1 MALFYLNQRVEQKR
15 RALPLQ
21 NTLRYAQQC
30 YIASNAIAKTD
41 REKPIHKK
49 ETVMIKVGLMGYGK
63 AGQAV
68 AEVLRAD
75 PRFELCWVARGTTH
89 AEAESVPETGIPVI
103 GLDRV
108 DLHDWLDSHPV
119 DALVDFSHPK
129 AMLSYGEEVRQR
141 QLMLV
146 SAISAYS
153 EEQLAYARGLGADTR
168 VLCSPN
174 ITLGINF
181 LIMAAKLLRSIAPF
195 ADVAILEQ
203 HFRDKPEVSGTARK
217 IADSLSIDSEH
228 ITSLR
233 LGGIV
238 GHHEVIF
245 GFPYQTVRL
254 IHNSIER
261 KAFGTGA
268 AFALSQLA
276 TCDKGFYTFDDLLMQ
291 KFRSQLAE
299 A

>member
-1 MALFYLNQRVEQKR
+1 MV
-15 RALPLQ
+15 
-21 NTLRYAQQC
+21 
-30 YIASNAIAKTD
+30 
-41 REKPIHKK
+41 
-49 ETVMIKVGLMGYGK
+49 IKVGLLGYGK

-68 AEVLRAD
+68 AEVLRLD
-75 PRFELCWVARGTTH
+75 PRFELVWVARRSLRH
-89 AEAESVPETGIPVI
+89 AVEMVPDTSIPVLA
-103 GLDRV
+103 LDQMPI
-108 DLHDWLDSHPV
+108 DAMLDAHPV
-119 DALVDFSHPK
+119 DALVDFSLPE
-129 AMLSYGEEVRQR
+129 AVLSYGEAVRQR

-146 SAISAYS
+146 SAISAYN
-153 EEQLAYARGLGADTR
+153 EDQLAYMRSLGDDTR

-174 ITLGINF
+174 MTVGINF
-181 LIMAAKLLRSIAPF
+181 LILAAKLLRNIAPF
-195 ADVAILEQ
+195 ADVEILEQ

-217 IADSLSIDSEH
+217 IAQSLEVEDQR

-245 GFPYQTVRL
+245 GFPYQTVRI

-276 TCDKGFYTFDDLLMQ
+276 ECPKGFYTFDDLLMQ
-291 KFRSQLAE
+291 KVRQQLLAV
-299 A
+299 